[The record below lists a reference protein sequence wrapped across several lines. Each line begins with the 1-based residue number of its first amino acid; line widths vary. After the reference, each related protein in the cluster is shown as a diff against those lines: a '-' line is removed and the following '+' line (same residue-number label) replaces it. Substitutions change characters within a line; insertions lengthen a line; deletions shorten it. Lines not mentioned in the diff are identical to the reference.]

1 MIFQFII
8 ILIAGSLVIG
18 AWIGALMHGLNE
30 YITLLMVAFTILYFL
45 LTIIYIK
52 ENEERLEWNLF

>member
-52 ENEERLEWNLF
+52 ENKERLE